1 MKAAV
6 NLSKDISRIVI
17 TSLKN
22 TAGITLRQNTTASS
36 KNGLIEVTQIIN
48 TVCTLTCSRYTT
60 SDSNLIELSCCA
72 RTLIKD
78 TVTFVCASLDTSC
91 RRDCNRSPARTSI
104 IGINAVSS
112 TARRFTR
119 CCDAQGA
126 SALVC
131 RKNAILTARRGGRV
145 NRERGASRLYRYAK
159 MPSRSTRRRTRCCDA
174 QGAGAVVSR
183 INAILP
189 PVVVAALIV
198 RDVP

>member
-22 TAGITLRQNTTASS
+22 TAGIIPLRQNATASS
-36 KNGLIEVTQIIN
+36 KNGLIEVTRIIN

-131 RKNAILTARRGGRV
+131 RINAISTARRGGRD
-145 NRERGASRLYRYAK
+145 NREVSASF
-159 MPSRSTRRRTRCCDA
+159 
-174 QGAGAVVSR
+174 G
-183 INAILP
+183 
-189 PVVVAALIV
+189 
-198 RDVP
+198 

>member
-1 MKAAV
+1 MK
-6 NLSKDISRIVI
+6 NCCCKFSLGTYCSRNIC
-17 TSLKN
+17 N
-22 TAGITLRQNTTASS
+22 AGTTI
-36 KNGLIEVTQIIN
+36 LHN

-91 RRDCNRSPARTSI
+91 RRDCNRSTARTSI

-126 SALVC
+126 
-131 RKNAILTARRGGRV
+131 
-145 NRERGASRLYRYAK
+145 GAVFCAK
-159 MPSRSTRRRTRCCDA
+159 MPF
-174 QGAGAVVSR
+174 
-183 INAILP
+183 LP

-198 RDVP
+198 RSVPCGVMYRCA